1 MKYIMMILVVF
12 ANGALAG
19 QYYECKDAQGKKLF
33 SQMPCP
39 SQYVDEEVKVFKDEG
54 SSMATEVSR
63 EEAPLRRDYAQ
74 ELSDSNSSIRLNRQ
88 IERSEKKLEMLR
100 QSYERDTSKLR
111 VDAME
116 IGGVNARNRAQQIV
130 EQIDDRKTKYIAERN
145 KEIEALEAAKKELKE
160 IQK

>member
-1 MKYIMMILVVF
+1 MMILVVF

>member
-1 MKYIMMILVVF
+1 VKYLMMILVV
-12 ANGALAG
+12 ASNGALAG
-19 QYYECKDAQGKKLF
+19 QYYECMDAQGKKLF

-54 SSMATEVSR
+54 SSMAGEASR

-74 ELSDSNSSIRLNRQ
+74 ELSDSNNSIRLNRQ

-100 QSYERDTSKLR
+100 QSYERDTSKLK

-116 IGGVNARNRAQQIV
+116 ISGVNARNRAQQVID
-130 EQIDDRKTKYIAERN
+130 QINARETKYIAERK
-145 KEIEALEAAKKELKE
+145 KEAETLEAAKKALKE
-160 IQK
+160 LEN

>member
-88 IERSEKKLEMLR
+88 IERSEKNLEMLR